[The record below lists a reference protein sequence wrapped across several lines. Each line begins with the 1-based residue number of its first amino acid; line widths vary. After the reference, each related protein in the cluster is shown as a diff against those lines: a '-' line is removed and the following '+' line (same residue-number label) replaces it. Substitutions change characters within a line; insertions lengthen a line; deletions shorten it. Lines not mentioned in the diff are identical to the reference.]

1 MVTVAVAVARRRDI
15 GFEPMST
22 MRTAPDSSTWESSLT
37 GSNRTPIL
45 QSVDAPEVSV
55 LIPCLN
61 EEEAIEGVVED
72 AFEGLR
78 RAGVRG
84 EVLVIDNGSEDRSV
98 AVAAEAGATVVH
110 EPRRGYGSAYLAGLD
125 AARGRYV
132 VMADG
137 DGTYDLRELGEFID
151 RLQNGADMVLGTRL
165 KGEIEPG
172 AMPWSHRYIGNPIL
186 TGMLRLFFGRV
197 VSDAH
202 CGLRAVKRD
211 AATDLGLSATGM
223 EFASEMVIKA
233 AKQGLEIDE
242 IEITYRPRV
251 GESKLNSFR
260 DAWRHVRFM
269 LVYSPTFL
277 FAVPGGLMLV
287 VGLGALTWLGADNSL
302 PETATGWAIGSAVL
316 ALVGAQVLQ
325 LGLFARTFAV
335 AHLNEHD
342 PTLERLWKRLRL
354 EHGLAAAAAL
364 FIIGAGVAIYS
375 LFNGF
380 PDPRLGLLGMTLVA
394 LGVQGAFGSFFLSV
408 LGRSAP
414 RR

>member
-1 MVTVAVAVARRRDI
+1 M
-15 GFEPMST
+15 
-22 MRTAPDSSTWESSLT
+22 
-37 GSNRTPIL
+37 
-45 QSVDAPEVSV
+45 DAPEVSV

-61 EEEAIEGVVED
+61 EEAAIEGVIED

-78 RAGVRG
+78 RADVTG

-98 AVAAEAGATVVH
+98 EIAHKAGATVVH
-110 EPRRGYGSAYLAGLD
+110 ESHRGYGSAYLAGLD

-137 DGTYDLRELGEFID
+137 DGTYDLRELGEFVE
-151 RLQNGADMVLGTRL
+151 RLRDGADLVLGTRL
-165 KGEIEPG
+165 RGEIEPG

-186 TGMLRLFFGRV
+186 TGMLRLLFGRV

-202 CGLRAVKRD
+202 CGLRAVNAGSARE
-211 AATDLGLSATGM
+211 LGLSSTGM

-233 AKQGLEIDE
+233 AKQDLQIDE
-242 IEITYRPRV
+242 IEISYRTRV

-277 FAVPGGLMLV
+277 FAIPGGLMCV
-287 VGLGALTWLGADNSL
+287 IGLGALTWLGVDTSL
-302 PETATGWAIGSAVL
+302 PETATGWAIGAAVL

-335 AHLNEHD
+335 AHLHEHD
-342 PTLERLWKRLRL
+342 PTLERLWAQLRL
-354 EHGLAAAAAL
+354 EHGLAAAATV
-364 FIIGAGVAIYS
+364 FVIGAGVAVYS
-375 LFNGF
+375 LFNGI

-394 LGVQGAFGSFFLSV
+394 LGVQGVFGSFFLSV

-414 RR
+414 RRRPHREAERQLDSVEHS